1 MNIRNVLC
9 TAWRYVNSTHLI
21 AFSLGVITICF
32 LDAWVFEKSIADWV
46 SATANIVMGG
56 AALYAAWNAK
66 DWLTVKKK
74 ESSLPLIVKFHENH
88 ILPLEDNIRKTLL
101 GIEIASNELVL
112 HNTEEDL
119 RKWRE
124 EYSTSS
130 GMKHIDN
137 IYNYMKESRER
148 YAKFYMNDVF
158 LLRKSETQLYIYGW
172 ELDKKELYHELR
184 KKKVSFFESALH
196 LLNEL
201 DNYTAILYE
210 KEKILKKESKT
221 GDDSIFF
228 DSEIINKTH
237 ESIKE
242 LNNMEEEINT
252 LTKKLG
258 FNIWK

>member
-1 MNIRNVLC
+1 M
-9 TAWRYVNSTHLI
+9 NSTHLI

-32 LDAWVFEKSIADWV
+32 LDALVFEKSIADWV
-46 SATANIVMGG
+46 SASANIVMAG

-66 DWLTVKKK
+66 DWLTIKKK

-88 ILPLEDNIRKTLL
+88 ILPLEENIRRTLL

-112 HNTEEDL
+112 HKTDEDL
-119 RKWRE
+119 REWRKDF
-124 EYSTSS
+124 STQS
-130 GMKHIDN
+130 GIQHIDN
-137 IYNYMKESRER
+137 ISRYIKESHDRYVNFYMK
-148 YAKFYMNDVF
+148 DVF
-158 LLRKSETQLYIYGW
+158 LLRKSETQLFIYGW
-172 ELDKKELYHELR
+172 KLDKKELYEELR

-210 KEKILKKESKT
+210 KEKILQHWNKI

-228 DSEIINKTH
+228 DLKIINKTH
-237 ESIKE
+237 ASVKE
-242 LNNMEEEINT
+242 LQDIEEEINI
-252 LTKKLG
+252 LTKELS